1 MNGLPGRVKEGDE
14 EAGCAKSPCTARAR
28 AAGVRWGKPSVAGA
42 VGSATLASHF
52 GASLEDHGPNVV
64 L

>member
-1 MNGLPGRVKEGDE
+1 MRERSYGAMTLRRDAGR
-14 EAGCAKSPCTARAR
+14 TAD
-28 AAGVRWGKPSVAGA
+28 AAMSGGEPVVAGA